1 MLSVL
6 TAQEFKQT
14 NLLMIMFDDLRPE
27 LSIYG
32 RDYMITPNFERLAAK
47 SVVFDYAFCQVAVCN
62 PSRDSLMTGLRPD
75 TVGTYNFGHSWPP
88 HISFPTQLVR
98 SGYNTAGIGKIFHWE
113 STDRNIWSFDAWDN
127 HWYDYQGAETAHMN
141 ASIMPDK
148 VLPEEKFRDSL
159 FVDRALS
166 TWSKMVKEPKPFMLA
181 VGFKLPHL
189 AIHVPY
195 KYYEMYKGKSAA
207 WRLTKRELRFPYSS
221 PEISYRCCA
230 DFNFQYLREEGRL
243 RFNRTAPLGDI
254 NGHFPEDAHE
264 ELMHG
269 YIAELMHGY
278 IAGITYLDTQLGRL
292 LDFMDQNQLWET
304 TTVVLS
310 ADHGMHNGEKN
321 IWEKWTLFEE
331 STRVPLL
338 ISHPLSPFKGQHYP
352 YPVELVDVYATLNEI
367 LKVPVT
373 RERACGNQ
381 KCKPLSGKSLAPVV
395 LGKQLYEEHF
405 GAEKFGILYRLQNLI
420 SQAGGTIMG
429 KRNKHHNQYSLPSDH
444 AIATA
449 VGSPGGGSVVP
460 AEMPILEHN
469 FALSQVIR
477 CAPKQQVLQAIKA
490 RSEANGKD
498 RIQRSHFWND
508 CDINRKGKGTE
519 NEVIVLGY
527 AMRTP
532 DFRYIVYFHFNRST
546 ELPMLNLPPF
556 VEELYDHRNET
567 LKEFT
572 HRETFNLA
580 VRPAYQ
586 LTIQALR
593 NKLIAFIRSNIL
605 FGDH

>member
-1 MLSVL
+1 MLMKMRVSYLSLSVILTVLSVL

-269 YIAELMHGY
+269 YIA
-278 IAGITYLDTQLGRL
+278 GITYLDTQLGRL
-292 LDFMDQNQLWET
+292 LDFMDQNHLWET

-331 STRVPLL
+331 STR
-338 ISHPLSPFKGQHYP
+338 
-352 YPVELVDVYATLNEI
+352 
-367 LKVPVT
+367 
-373 RERACGNQ
+373 
-381 KCKPLSGKSLAPVV
+381 
-395 LGKQLYEEHF
+395 
-405 GAEKFGILYRLQNLI
+405 
-420 SQAGGTIMG
+420 
-429 KRNKHHNQYSLPSDH
+429 
-444 AIATA
+444 
-449 VGSPGGGSVVP
+449 
-460 AEMPILEHN
+460 
-469 FALSQVIR
+469 
-477 CAPKQQVLQAIKA
+477 
-490 RSEANGKD
+490 
-498 RIQRSHFWND
+498 
-508 CDINRKGKGTE
+508 
-519 NEVIVLGY
+519 
-527 AMRTP
+527 
-532 DFRYIVYFHFNRST
+532 
-546 ELPMLNLPPF
+546 
-556 VEELYDHRNET
+556 
-567 LKEFT
+567 
-572 HRETFNLA
+572 
-580 VRPAYQ
+580 
-586 LTIQALR
+586 
-593 NKLIAFIRSNIL
+593 
-605 FGDH
+605 